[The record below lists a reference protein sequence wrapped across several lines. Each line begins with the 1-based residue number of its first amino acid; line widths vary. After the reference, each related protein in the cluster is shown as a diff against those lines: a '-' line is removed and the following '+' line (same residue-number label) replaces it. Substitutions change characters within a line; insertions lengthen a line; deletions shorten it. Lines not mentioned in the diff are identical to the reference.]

1 MKNILFVFMIIL
13 FFGSCAKH
21 KDTTNNESKLEE
33 KTNVPQ
39 KIMGPYL
46 NTPESPVI
54 IPKEIIGTYLNTVYL
69 DLLNETKSHTVAIN
83 KVHREYKIEIDEIII
98 SEEKMLLIFY
108 LHEGIPCNIISINNN
123 AIVFRE
129 SQHKNVN
136 KITLTDDNLLVYG
149 DVMYRKI
156 TNDTVSGPSGKIGVK
171 TYITSII
178 FGDKVYRN
186 DKGDVLYCLP
196 NGNIL
201 YKNKEYEFTYSYV
214 FENQYYDKLCLIE
227 EENSW
232 PTKDC
237 WIKMN
242 GDEISVYNIQVPD
255 DYDDIDWAII
265 GDFILVDTLKV
276 FMEKE

>member
-1 MKNILFVFMIIL
+1 MIIL
-13 FFGSCAKH
+13 FLGSCAKH
-21 KDTTNNESKLEE
+21 KDTTNKDTTNDKPTNKETKLEE
-33 KTNVPQ
+33 KIN
-39 KIMGPYL
+39 
-46 NTPESPVI
+46 
-54 IPKEIIGTYLNTVYL
+54 IPPEIIGTYLNTVYL

-98 SEEKMLLIFY
+98 SEKELLFILN
-108 LHEGIPCNIISINNN
+108 LHEGAPWNIVSIDNN
-123 AIVFRE
+123 IMEF
-129 SQHKNVN
+129 KNHRDEG
-136 KITLTDDNLLVYG
+136 KIIFTDDDLLVYG
-149 DVMYRKI
+149 DVMYRKV
-156 TNDTVSGPSGKIGVK
+156 TNDTDSGPSGEIGVK

-178 FGDKVYRN
+178 FGDKIYRN
-186 DKGDVLYCLP
+186 DNGDALYCLQ
-196 NGNIL
+196 NGDIL

-214 FENQYYDKLCLIE
+214 FENQYYDKICLIE

-265 GDFILVDTLKV
+265 GDFILVDTLRV